1 MAPSSKFE
9 EQAMASGARLVAG
22 IDEAGRG
29 PLAGPVV
36 AAAVVLAD
44 LSVIPGLDDSKVLS
58 EKKRNIL
65 FDIIFAR
72 ADSVGIGVI
81 ESQEIDRINILQ
93 ATRVAMKNAVARLQA
108 EPDFLLIDGPIK
120 LDVSCKQ
127 LSIIKGDKQSMS
139 IAAAGIVAKV
149 TRDRIMDELDRE
161 FPDYGFSKHKGY
173 GTKAHRKAIANHGP
187 CRVHR
192 QSFRLLPEAIQTS
205 FLQTLKSSSRLQ
217 FLF

>member
-9 EQAMASGARLVAG
+9 EQAIAAGARLVAG

-36 AAAVVLAD
+36 AAAVIFTD
-44 LSVIPGLDDSKVLS
+44 LSVIPGLDDSKVLP

-65 FDIIFAR
+65 FDIIFSRAR
-72 ADSVGIGVI
+72 SVGVAVI
-81 ESQEIDRINILQ
+81 EPEQIDRINILQ
-93 ATRVAMKNAVARLQA
+93 ATRLAMKMAVNQLEVR
-108 EPDFLLIDGPIK
+108 PDFLLIDGPIK
-120 LDVSCKQ
+120 LDISCNQ
-127 LSIIKGDKQSMS
+127 LSVIKGDKQCMS

-161 FPDYGFSKHKGY
+161 FPNYGFSKHKGY
-173 GTKAHRKAIANHGP
+173 GTKAHRNAIEIYGP

-192 QSFRLLPEAIQTS
+192 TSFRLLPDAVQTS
-205 FLQTLKSSSRLQ
+205 FL
-217 FLF
+217 

>member
-9 EQAMASGARLVAG
+9 EQAIASGARLVAG

-44 LSVIPGLDDSKVLS
+44 FSIIPGLDDSKVLS

-81 ESQEIDRINILQ
+81 EPEEIDRINILQ
-93 ATRVAMKNAVARLQA
+93 ATRLAMKNAVSQLHL

-120 LDVSCKQ
+120 LDVPCNQ
-127 LSIIKGDKQSMS
+127 LSVIKGDKLSMS

-173 GTKAHRKAIANHGP
+173 GTKAHQKAIACHGA

-192 QSFRLLPEAIQTS
+192 KSFRLLPEAVQTS
-205 FLQTLKSSSRLQ
+205 FL
-217 FLF
+217 

>member
-9 EQAMASGARLVAG
+9 EQALAAGALLVAG

-36 AAAVVLAD
+36 AAAVIFAD
-44 LSVIPGLDDSKVLS
+44 LSLIPGLDDSKVLS

-65 FDIIFAR
+65 FEVIFAR
-72 ADSVGIGVI
+72 ARSVGIGVI
-81 ESQEIDRINILQ
+81 EPEEIDRINILQ
-93 ATRVAMKNAVARLQA
+93 ATRVAMKTAVVRLKVQ
-108 EPDFLLIDGPIK
+108 PDYLLIDGPIK
-120 LDVSCKQ
+120 LDLPCNQ
-127 LSIIKGDKQSMS
+127 LSVIKGDKQSMS

-149 TRDRIMDELDRE
+149 TRDRIMEELDRE

-173 GTKAHRKAIANHGP
+173 GTKAHQRAIEIHGP

-192 QSFRLLPEAIQTS
+192 RSFRLLPEAVQTS
-205 FLQTLKSSSRLQ
+205 LL
-217 FLF
+217 